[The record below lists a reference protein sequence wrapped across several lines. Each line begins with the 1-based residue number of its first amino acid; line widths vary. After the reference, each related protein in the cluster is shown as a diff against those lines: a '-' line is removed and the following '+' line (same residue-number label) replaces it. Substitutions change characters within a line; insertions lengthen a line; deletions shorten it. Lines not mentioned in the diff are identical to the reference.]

1 VARQN
6 SWQPVYQR
14 IASDIRS
21 QILSGELAADAQI
34 TTEHELAARYGVARA
49 TVRQGLMLL
58 VQEGLI
64 VARRPL
70 GYFVRRV
77 DRLDWP
83 VFNFEHEGA
92 ADAWVESVQEQGRT
106 PRQDIKV
113 EIIQPDAAI
122 AERLKLDK
130 GELAVARRRLRFV
143 DDVPYLIADSF
154 YPEPIVRGSDIV
166 RPADITGGA
175 RHVLADLG
183 HKWVTHL
190 DEIEGRNPTEDESHL
205 LNIPPGLPVMVH
217 MRTSSNADGVP
228 SRVIISVLPVDRWR
242 LIYRIE
248 G

>member
-1 VARQN
+1 MPRPNA
-6 SWQPVYQR
+6 WQPVYQR
-14 IASDIRS
+14 IAGDIRS
-21 QILSGELAADAQI
+21 QIMSGELGPDEQI

-49 TVRQGLMLL
+49 TVRQGLALL

-70 GYFVRRV
+70 GYFVRKV

-92 ADAWVESVQEQGRT
+92 ADAWVESVEAQGRR
-106 PRQDIKV
+106 PRQEIRV
-113 EIIQPDAAI
+113 EIIQPDAVI
-122 AERLKLDK
+122 AERLKL
-130 GELAVARRRLRFV
+130 GPGQLAVARRRLRFV
-143 DDVPYLIADSF
+143 DDVPYLIADSY
-154 YPEPIVRGSDIV
+154 YPEEIVRGSTV
-166 RPADITGGA
+166 AHPADIVGGA
-175 RHVLADLG
+175 RHVLAALG
-183 HKWVTHL
+183 HKWVTHY

-205 LNIPPGLPVMVH
+205 LNIPPGLSVMVH

>member
-1 VARQN
+1 
-6 SWQPVYQR
+6 
-14 IASDIRS
+14 
-21 QILSGELAADAQI
+21 
-34 TTEHELAARYGVARA
+34 VARA

-92 ADAWVESVQEQGRT
+92 ADAWVESVREQGRT

-113 EIIQPDAAI
+113 EIIQPDEPI
-122 AERLKLDK
+122 ASRLALKPGD
-130 GELAVARRRLRFV
+130 LAVARRRLRFV
-143 DDVPYLIADSF
+143 DDVPYLIADSY
-154 YPEPIVRGSDIV
+154 YPETIVRGSPIV
-166 RPADITGGA
+166 HPSDITGGA
-175 RHVLADLG
+175 RHVLAELG
-183 HKWVTHL
+183 HKWVTHN
-190 DEIEGRNPTEDESHL
+190 DEIEGRNPTEGETHL

-217 MRTSSNADGVP
+217 TRTSLNAEGVP
-228 SRVIISVLPVDRWR
+228 SRVIVSVLPVDRWR
-242 LIYRIE
+242 LLYRIE